1 MPVSFQITLSEDHM
15 YDFLLKHYYTHTG
28 GIVSTLA
35 GVLSVILAGF
45 FIYTGNFTQSGIW
58 IMTAFIFLYVNRK
71 TLKSKARMQVK
82 QSDMINKP
90 LHCELADKGVVISRD
105 GEVVTNPWEDFTKV
119 HTTKKVVILY
129 VGRVRAFILPKEQMG
144 DQYQAAVEMIRKHI
158 PRKKIRGLK

>member
-1 MPVSFQITLSEDHM
+1 
-15 YDFLLKHYYTHTG
+15 
-28 GIVSTLA
+28 
-35 GVLSVILAGF
+35 
-45 FIYTGNFTQSGIW
+45 
-58 IMTAFIFLYVNRK
+58 
-71 TLKSKARMQVK
+71 MQVK

-119 HTTKKVVILY
+119 YTTKKVVILY

-144 DQYQAAVEMIRKHI
+144 EQYQAAVEMICKHI